1 MATNLKQ
8 LQTQK
13 QKLAPKQVLHAKLLQ
28 LSTINLEQAVLKE
41 LEQKPLFEEIEQVE
55 SPEIEA
61 VEEELNDHEID
72 APLEDMYSDESL
84 YYLSEEKKEIPLPER
99 HTLIENL
106 INQLSDIQLDDL
118 QFEIGEEILWNT
130 NERGYLDTDLVL
142 IADRYDLLEEEVEP
156 ILKKI
161 QRLSPK
167 GIASRDLQ
175 ECLSIQL
182 EDNKDT
188 LSYQIVS
195 EYFDDF
201 MHKRY
206 SKILDRL
213 ACDEESLQ
221 SAIHQI
227 SNLNPRPGEGFR
239 DKFQV
244 VIPDVIIT
252 EDGDDWLITTNDS
265 GVPELRISKVYEE
278 QLKIGK
284 FEKDAKKFIKEK
296 VDAANWFIEAINERR
311 VTMVNVTKTIIDFQP
326 EWFAGDMNF
335 LRPLK
340 LQDIADKINMDI
352 STISRSTRGKY
363 VETPYGIFELK
374 HYFTDSIELKNGK
387 VLGTFVIKKSLEKII
402 EQEDKKD
409 PLSDDLLVK
418 KLQEVGY
425 SLARRTIAKYRDQM
439 GFPVARLRKEI

>member
-1 MATNLKQ
+1 MATSLKQ

-13 QKLAPKQVLHAKLLQ
+13 QKLAPKQVLQAKLLQ

-41 LEQKPLFEEIEQVE
+41 LEQNPLLEQIEQDE
-55 SPEIEA
+55 SPEIEE
-61 VEEELNDHEID
+61 VGEELKDHEID
-72 APLEDMYSDESL
+72 APLEDLYSDESL
-84 YYLSEEKKEIPLPER
+84 YYLSEERKEIPLPER

-167 GIASRDLQ
+167 GIASRNLQ

-182 EDNKDT
+182 EEEKDS
-188 LSYQIVS
+188 LAYKIVS

-206 SKILDRL
+206 SKILDKL
-213 ACDEESLQ
+213 VCDDKSLQ
-221 SAIHQI
+221 SAIQKI
-227 SNLNPRPGEGFR
+227 SHLNPRPGEGFR
-239 DKFQV
+239 DRFQV

-252 EDGDDWLITTNDS
+252 EDGDEWLITTNDG
-265 GVPELRISKVYEE
+265 GVPELRISKDYEK

-284 FEKDAKKFIKEK
+284 FEKAAQKFIKEK
-296 VDAANWFIEAINERR
+296 VDAANWFIEAIKERR
-311 VTMVNVTKTIIDFQP
+311 VTMVNVTKTIIELQP
-326 EWFAGDMNF
+326 EWFSGDMSF

-363 VETPYGIFELK
+363 VDTPYGVFELK

-402 EQEDKKD
+402 VQEDKKN
-409 PLSDDLLVK
+409 PFSDDLLVK
-418 KLQEVGY
+418 KLEKVGY
-425 SLARRTIAKYRDQM
+425 TLARRTIAKYRDQM